1 MHWRSAIVALGLG
14 WALAGGA
21 RGGAASGLLVANGAV
36 ELAAGP
42 VGAGQ
47 VLLTLPV
54 RHARVGWLAN
64 RITMDSVFG
73 RDPPLEVGQ
82 PMFAVPMEDGRTAW
96 CAPRPAAGASAYRTT
111 CLTPSHA
118 GLYEWEIRRSP
129 ALAPSDLGQVNMGT
143 SGQASDAP
151 VVRPGHVRLP
161 PMTLSVTLKD
171 VSPDGRA
178 CDLDIAIDWGEG
190 PAIYDHQAVALSG
203 RGGVARIMGRALK
216 LSPGPQAGQVRVRR
230 AWF

>member
-1 MHWRSAIVALGLG
+1 LHWRSAIVALGLG

-21 RGGAASGLLVANGAV
+21 WAAQPSGILIADGAASFAPA
-36 ELAAGP
+36 P

-47 VLLTLPV
+47 ALLTMSV

-64 RITMDSVFG
+64 RITIDSVFG

-82 PMFAVPMEDGRTAW
+82 PLFAVPMENGATAW
-96 CAPRPAAGASAYRTT
+96 CAPRLVAGTSAYRTT

-129 ALAPSDLGQVNMGT
+129 AMAPSDLGQVNMGT

-151 VVRPGHVRLP
+151 VVRPGSVRLP
-161 PMTLSVTLKD
+161 PMTLSVILND
-171 VSPDGRA
+171 VSQEGLT
-178 CDLDIAIDWGEG
+178 CDLDLAVDWGDG
-190 PAIYDHQAVALSG
+190 PQVYDHLAVAMTP
-203 RGGVARIMGRALK
+203 RGGAARIMGMAVK
-216 LSPGPQAGQVRVRR
+216 LSAGPRAGQVRVRR

>member
-14 WALAGGA
+14 WALAGA
-21 RGGAASGLLVANGAV
+21 AWANPASGLLVADGAAQV
-36 ELAAGP
+36 STGA

-47 VLLTLPV
+47 VLLTMPV
-54 RHARVGWLAN
+54 RHARVGWLSN
-64 RITMDSVFG
+64 RITIDSVFG

-82 PMFAVPMEDGRTAW
+82 AMFAVPTEDGRTAW
-96 CAPRPAAGASAYRTT
+96 CAPRLAVGANAYRTT

-129 ALAPSDLGQVNMGT
+129 AMAPSDLGQVNMGT
-143 SGQASDAP
+143 SGQASAAP
-151 VVRPGHVRLP
+151 AVRPGPVRLP
-161 PMTLSVTLKD
+161 PMTLSVILKD
-171 VSPDGRA
+171 VSPDGRG

-190 PAIYDHQAVALSG
+190 PAVYARQAVALSA
-203 RGGVARIMGRALK
+203 RGGVVRIMGMALR
-216 LSPGPQAGQVRVRR
+216 LSPGARAGQILVRR